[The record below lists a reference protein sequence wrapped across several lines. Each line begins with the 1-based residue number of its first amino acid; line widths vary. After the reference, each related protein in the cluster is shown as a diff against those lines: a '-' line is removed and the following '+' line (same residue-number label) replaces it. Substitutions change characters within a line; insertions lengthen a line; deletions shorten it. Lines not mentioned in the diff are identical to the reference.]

1 MKPAYLQQKLSSKLV
16 RTLKEPSLCR
26 NAGHRAGTTFL
37 GFYVQVL
44 SPCLLILSSPLLSM
58 LLKLFNVINSRHYVL
73 LFCCPKLSIH
83 FLIDSKVLQKSLILH
98 SFPHFP
104 LFNILITVILQ
115 SFSSTS
121 FLQLSLGLSLLTILH
136 LEYIHWLSS
145 SSQFSVLVRHSS
157 GSFQHFY
164 SPPAIFSQTSQCF
177 LVHMQS

>member
-1 MKPAYLQQKLSSKLV
+1 MKLAYLQQKLSSKLV

-26 NAGHRAGTTFL
+26 NAGCRAGTTFL

-44 SPCLLILSSPLLSM
+44 SPCSLILSSPLLSM

-73 LFCCPKLSIH
+73 LFCCPKIH
-83 FLIDSKVLQKSLILH
+83 YFIDSKVLQKSLIFH

-104 LFNILITVILQ
+104 LIFNILITVILQ

-136 LEYIHWLSS
+136 LEYIRWLSS
-145 SSQFSVLVRHSS
+145 SSQFFVLIRHSS
-157 GSFQHFY
+157 GSFQHLY
-164 SPPAIFSQTSQCF
+164 SPPAIFCQTSQCF
-177 LVHMQS
+177 LLYMQS